1 MTLIRLNVVSR
12 ASHSSKKSHAAAHS
26 SRPHLLQPR
35 VKHHFNEP
43 DWLRSPCDVTR
54 NATINLS
61 VLNDMKGDIQVKTKL

>member
-1 MTLIRLNVVSR
+1 MTLIRLNVVSC

-43 DWLRSPCDVTR
+43 DWLRSPCDYVTSHEMQPL
-54 NATINLS
+54 TYLF
-61 VLNDMKGDIQVKTKL
+61 